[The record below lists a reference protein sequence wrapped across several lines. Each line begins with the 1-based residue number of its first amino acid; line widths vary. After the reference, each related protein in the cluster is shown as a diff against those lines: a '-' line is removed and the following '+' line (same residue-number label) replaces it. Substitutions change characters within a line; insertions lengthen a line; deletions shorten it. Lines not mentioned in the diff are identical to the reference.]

1 MSVIIDL
8 HNASGDAA
16 IPLRKQFKHWA
27 TAAMST
33 IAPERKRVALSI
45 RIVDASESAELNSHY
60 RHKQGPTNILSFPV
74 PPELHKAALLGDLAI
89 CAEIV
94 AREASEQ
101 HKTLDAHWAH
111 LTVHGV
117 LHLSGY
123 DHEEE
128 QAADTMENIERKI
141 LAELGYHDP
150 YQDLTSIRP

>member
-8 HNASGDAA
+8 HNASGDVA

-33 IAPERKRVALSI
+33 IAPERKRVQLSI
-45 RIVDASESAELNSHY
+45 RIVDATESAELNSHY

-74 PPELHKAALLGDLAI
+74 PPQLHKAPLLGDLAI
-89 CAEIV
+89 CAEVV
-94 AREASEQ
+94 AREAGAQ

-117 LHLSGY
+117 LHLCDY
-123 DHEEE
+123 DHEEDE
-128 QAADTMENIERKI
+128 AALKMENLERKI
-141 LAELGYHDP
+141 LAELGYNDP
-150 YQDLTSIRP
+150 YQETTSIRP

>member
-8 HNASGDAA
+8 HNASGISA

-33 IAPERKRVALSI
+33 IAPERKRVQLSI
-45 RIVDASESAELNSHY
+45 RIVNLGESAELNSYY

-74 PPELHKAALLGDLAI
+74 PAELHKAPLLGDLAI

-94 AREASEQ
+94 AREAGEQ
-101 HKTLDAHWAH
+101 RKTLDAHWAH

-117 LHLSGY
+117 LHLNGY

-128 QAADTMENIERKI
+128 DAATAMESLESKI
-141 LAELGYHDP
+141 LAELGYNDP
-150 YQDLTSIRP
+150 YQELSTIKQ